1 MLNRVQLIGKV
12 TKTPE
17 IMENKDGK
25 KFTIL
30 NVTVPRNFKNEKGEY
45 ETDFIDCTAY
55 GKVTENICEHVKKG
69 YTIAI
74 NGRIQNLS
82 NTAQLQIIA
91 ERISFLS
98 SKGE

>member
-1 MLNRVQLIGKV
+1 
-12 TKTPE
+12 
-17 IMENKDGK
+17 MENKDGK

-30 NVTVPRNFKNEKGEY
+30 NVMVLRNFKNEKGEY

-55 GKVTENICEHVKKG
+55 GKFAENVCEHVKKG
-69 YTIAI
+69 YTIAV

-82 NTAQLQIIA
+82 NTSQLQIIV
-91 ERISFLS
+91 ERVSFLS